1 MLVSLKDAS
10 ELVGKHRSTLHR
22 AMVAGRLSYS
32 VGDNGD
38 RLIDTS
44 ELDRVYGIQQTA
56 PESRNDA
63 SSDQCNDTKLAEL
76 RAQLELER
84 AKAVLL
90 TDQVRDLREDRDR
103 WRSMAEQSTRL
114 LTDGSH
120 KESSG
125 FWKRLFRRFPHRF
138 T

>member
-10 ELVGKHRSTLHR
+10 ELVGKNRSTLHR

-44 ELDRVYGIQQTA
+44 ELDRVYGVQQTA
-56 PESRNDA
+56 PEQRNDA
-63 SSDQCNDTKLAEL
+63 SGDQCNDTQLAEL
-76 RAQLELER
+76 RVQLELER
-84 AKAVLL
+84 AKAVFLS
-90 TDQVRDLREDRDR
+90 DQVKDLREDRDR

-114 LTDGSH
+114 LTDGSR
-120 KESSG
+120 KEGPG
-125 FWKRLFRRFPHRF
+125 FLKRLFRR
-138 T
+138 